1 MSDRSTQG
9 RSGPGAAAD
18 ARAVVATT
26 DAHPL
31 ASRPAAA
38 NADAGPL
45 LVVVG
50 ASAGG
55 LDELLVLFG
64 ALSAPTGF
72 AFVVLQ
78 HLDAEHASALADIL
92 ARSCPLP
99 VVDAVD
105 GEALRADRVLVMPSH
120 ADLEVHA
127 GVVRL
132 RPRTSDAGLH
142 LPIDGCLHTAAASL
156 GGRVIAV
163 ILSGDGRDG
172 ANGVVAVR
180 TAGGMVFA
188 QDPAAAAHP
197 AMPQATIDTGCADAV
212 LPTLAI
218 AAELLRLGRH
228 RELLGS
234 ALGDE
239 AAPTNDAA
247 DAPAGDAADAAALQR
262 VLAALLANGHVDFR
276 VYRRTTV
283 RRRIARRQALRGHAT
298 LAAYAA
304 ALADDPAECA
314 ALQADLLIGVT
325 QFFREPATFA
335 AIVAQVLPELL
346 RDRPADEPLR
356 LWVPGCSTGEE
367 AFSLAIVVHEHL
379 QAIGSPVRM
388 QIYASDV
395 NPAAIARARTGR
407 FPPGIAAA
415 VGPARLARW
424 FVPVDGGY
432 QVAPVLREACV
443 FTVHDLLEDPPFSR
457 LDLISCR
464 HVLMYLVDAQAAML
478 RLFHYALNPVGFLV
492 LGAAESPDLGDAF
505 AAVDRSNGIYVRRP
519 AGWRVVPLP
528 SAPRRRAGELPL
540 RRPFVGAV
548 DDGTD
553 SLRRAVDRVLLA
565 RCRGAAVLVGSAL
578 EVLEIRGDARAYLA
592 LPAGEVSYDLI
603 KLMPTTGLFLQVE
616 PLVRQVVRDGVA
628 VAPRRV
634 VFTVG
639 SAVREVGLEVVP
651 VHGHGV
657 QAVLVLF
664 DADAAAAERAAAATA
679 TVAPSVGDA
688 AAHSLAQLTAEVAE
702 AHERLRRLAER
713 NREIEA
719 EALSAAEEALSAN
732 EELRSLNEELETAKE
747 ELQSSNEELQS
758 SNEELQAMNGELEHK
773 NAALEKARDQALSI
787 VGTVRQPLLVLDQD
801 LRVVVCNEACQR
813 VLGLVPA
820 ECEGR
825 LLASLGGG
833 FCDLAPLRSLLQ
845 ATSLGAAAPSVLE
858 VARTLPGRGERT
870 LAMSASRIP
879 GLDLVLLAIDDVTQV
894 RSDAA
899 ALRRAEEHLRQ
910 TQKMEAI
917 GRLAGGI
924 AHDFNNVLTVVQGYC
939 DLLCP
944 RLALDAT
951 SLEMVHT
958 IQEASERASAL
969 TRQLLAFGR
978 RQVLQP
984 RVLALD
990 GVVAD
995 FDRLL
1000 QRLAGETIRCV
1011 VEVEPAPWR
1020 VRVDPAE
1027 FGRVLMNLA
1036 LNARDAMPNGGTL
1049 TIRCRN
1055 VLVAAGDDVAVDVPV
1070 GRCVLVEVEDT
1081 GVGMDEAA
1089 QAHLFEPFFTTKDAS
1104 HGSGLGLATVLG
1116 IVQQSGG
1123 AIRCRSTLGVGTC
1136 FRVWLPAVDAE
1147 DDGVRAACR
1156 GATPLPRGSEVVL
1169 LAEDEPGVRALSQRV
1184 LANSGYTVVEA
1195 ANGQLALAAAERH
1208 AGAIALLVSDVM
1220 MPEMGGV
1227 ELWERLRRLRPGLPV
1242 LFVSGYSPDDRVR
1255 VAVAAG
1261 ARFLSKPF
1269 TPLQLAAAVRAAID
1283 GAAVGP
1289 PP

>member
-1 MSDRSTQG
+1 MSERTNRG
-9 RSGPGAAAD
+9 RSGPGVAAEGG
-18 ARAVVATT
+18 AV
-26 DAHPL
+26 PI
-31 ASRPAAA
+31 ASEPGGAQPQPAA
-38 NADAGPL
+38 NATAGPL

-55 LDELLVLFG
+55 LEELQVLFG
-64 ALSAPTGF
+64 ALTAPTGF
-72 AFVVLQ
+72 AFVVVQ
-78 HLDAEHASALADIL
+78 HLDAEHASALAGIL
-92 ARSCPLP
+92 ARNCPLP
-99 VVDAVD
+99 VADAVD
-105 GEALRADRVLVMPSH
+105 GAPLLADRVLVMPSH

-132 RPRTSDAGLH
+132 QPRQPAAGLH
-142 LPIDGCLHTAAASL
+142 LPIDGCLHTAVAAQ
-156 GGRVIAV
+156 GARVIVV

-180 TAGGMVFA
+180 TTGGLVFA
-188 QDPAAAAHP
+188 QEPASAAHP

-212 LPTLAI
+212 LPTAAI
-218 AAELLRLGRH
+218 AAELVRLSRH

-234 ALGDE
+234 GPGDDGAAMGE
-239 AAPTNDAA
+239 AAANQEA
-247 DAPAGDAADAAALQR
+247 AADAAALQS
-262 VLAALLANGHVDFR
+262 VLASLLAHGHVDFR
-276 VYRRTTV
+276 VYRRTTI
-283 RRRIARRQALRGHAT
+283 RRRVARRQALLGHAT

-304 ALADDPAECA
+304 ALASDAAECA

-335 AIVAQVLPELL
+335 AIGAQVLPELL
-346 RDRPADEPLR
+346 RERAADEPLR

-367 AFSLAIVVHEHL
+367 AFSLAIVVHEYL
-379 QAIGSPVRM
+379 QSIGSPVRL

-395 NPAAIARARTGR
+395 NPAAIATARTGR
-407 FPPGIAAA
+407 FSQRIAAA

-424 FVPVDGGY
+424 FLPVEGGY
-432 QVAPVLREACV
+432 QVVPALRESCV

-464 HVLMYLVDAQAAML
+464 HVLMYLVDAQATVL
-478 RLFHYALNPVGFLV
+478 RLFHYALNPAGFLV

-505 AAVDRSNGIYVRRP
+505 AVVDRGHGIYARRP
-519 AGWRVVPLP
+519 AVRRAVPLP
-528 SAPRRRAGELPL
+528 SAPRRRPGELAL
-540 RRPFVGAV
+540 RRPFAGLVEDA
-548 DDGTD
+548 TE
-553 SLRRAVDRVLLA
+553 SLRRGVDRVLLA

-592 LPAGEVSYDLI
+592 LPVGEVSYDLI

-616 PLVRQVVRDGVA
+616 PLVRQVVHDGVA
-628 VAPRRV
+628 IPPRRV

-639 SAVREVGLEVVP
+639 GAVREVVLEVVP
-651 VHGHGV
+651 VHGPGV
-657 QAVLVLF
+657 LAALVLF
-664 DADAAAAERAAAATA
+664 DADGAAAERAPAAIAP
-679 TVAPSVGDA
+679 VAPSVGDA
-688 AAHSLAQLTAEVAE
+688 AAQTLVQLTAEVAE
-702 AHERLRRLAER
+702 AHDRLRRLAER

-719 EALSAAEEALSAN
+719 EAASAAEEALSAN

-747 ELQSSNEELQS
+747 ELQSSNEELQAV
-758 SNEELQAMNGELEHK
+758 NTELEHK
-773 NAALEKARDQALSI
+773 NAALAKARDQALSI
-787 VGTVRQPLLVLDQD
+787 IGTVRQPLLVLDEE
-801 LRVVVCNEACQR
+801 LRVVICNEACQR
-813 VLGLVPA
+813 VLGLAPA

-825 LLASLGGG
+825 FLASLGGG
-833 FCDLAPLRSLLQ
+833 FCDLPPLRSLLLAVRQ
-845 ATSLGAAAPSVLE
+845 GDAAPAVLE
-858 VARTLPGRGERT
+858 VARDVPGRGERT

-879 GLDLVLLAIDDVTQV
+879 GLDMVLLAIDDVTQL

-939 DLLCP
+939 ELLCP
-944 RLALDAT
+944 RLARDAT

-978 RQVLQP
+978 RQVMQP

-1036 LNARDAMPNGGTL
+1036 LNARDAMPSGGTL
-1049 TIRCRN
+1049 TIRCQN
-1055 VLVAAGDDVAVDVPV
+1055 VLVAAGDEVAADVPV

-1081 GVGMDEAA
+1081 GVGMDAAA

-1104 HGSGLGLATVLG
+1104 RGSGLGLSTVLG

-1123 AIRCRSTLGVGTC
+1123 AIRCRSTPGVGTC
-1136 FRVWLPAVDAE
+1136 FRVWLPAVDAADE
-1147 DDGVRAACR
+1147 LPGAPCR
-1156 GATPLPRGSEVVL
+1156 GTAPLPRGSEVVL
-1169 LAEDEPGVRALSQRV
+1169 LAEDEPGVRALSRRV
-1184 LANSGYTVVEA
+1184 LASSGYTVVEA
-1195 ANGQLALAAAERH
+1195 ANGLQALAAAERH

-1220 MPEMGGV
+1220 MPELGGV
-1227 ELWERLRRLRPGLPV
+1227 ELWERLRRTRPGLPV
-1242 LFVSGYSPDDRVR
+1242 LFVSGYTPDDRVR

-1269 TPLQLAAAVRAAID
+1269 TPLALASAVRAAID
-1283 GAAVGP
+1283 GAAAGVP
-1289 PP
+1289 PRK